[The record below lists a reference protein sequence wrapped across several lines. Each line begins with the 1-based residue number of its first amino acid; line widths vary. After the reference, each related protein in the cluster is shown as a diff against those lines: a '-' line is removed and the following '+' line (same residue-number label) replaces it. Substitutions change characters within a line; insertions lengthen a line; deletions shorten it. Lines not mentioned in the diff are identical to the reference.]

1 MNNRVVDTG
10 THDQTDKPSP
20 DLACGTCMASDF
32 NPNFNPHGLTHLTTW
47 KDIYPTPATVF
58 LLASWRQTAF
68 HAN

>member
-1 MNNRVVDTG
+1 
-10 THDQTDKPSP
+10 
-20 DLACGTCMASDF
+20 MASDF